1 MEDDPLM
8 QRAQRGDAE
17 AFAALFDRYQK
28 AIFNFMRR
36 LGMSRGAAEE
46 GTQEVFLKLWER
58 RDQYRPGGGFRAYL
72 YRIARNHRINQFRRG
87 PVNPHRYLEGRGP
100 GNGDPAV
107 AAERKDARARALRA
121 VESLAEDVRIPFVL
135 KQMQGL
141 SYAEVAQVT
150 GLTQRQAEDRVAEAF
165 EKLARSLREVGA

>member
-46 GTQEVFLKLWER
+46 GTQEVFLKLWEH
-58 RDQYRPGGGFRAYL
+58 RDQYRPGGPFRVYL
-72 YRIARNHRINQFRRG
+72 YRIARNHRINQLRRG
-87 PVNPHRYLEGRGP
+87 PVNPRRYLEAREDRGE
-100 GNGDPAV
+100 DPAE
-107 AAERKDARARALRA
+107 AAERGDSGARARQALEA
-121 VESLAEDVRIPFVL
+121 LPEDFRVPFLL

-141 SYAEVAQVT
+141 SYAEVSRVT
-150 GLTQRQAEDRVAEAF
+150 GLTPRQAEDRVAEAF
-165 EKLARSLREVGA
+165 ELLSRSLGA